1 MVAVN
6 NKPKKQHMKFTITR
20 PTPSALLVTGAAL
33 RSVQAAD
40 AAAIAAYD
48 ALDRAAELVCAA
60 FGGREDTLDASR
72 MASIFEALGEFRRCS
87 KQVEWPG
94 CKLAQRWSRSA
105 VAPVFTS
112 ASSCHDSHKPDVYG
126 LESHAIDAAYRLKTT
141 LTRAGVP
148 MPDSDHTTAQY
159 WRDAAARGC

>member
-1 MVAVN
+1 
-6 NKPKKQHMKFTITR
+6 MKFTITR

-72 MASIFEALGEFRRCS
+72 MASIFEAMDEFKRCS
-87 KQVEWPG
+87 KQVEQGPG
-94 CKLAQRWSRSA
+94 CKLAPRWAKST
-105 VAPVFTS
+105 VAPVFS
-112 ASSCHDSHKPDVYG
+112 DASSCHDSKKPDVYG